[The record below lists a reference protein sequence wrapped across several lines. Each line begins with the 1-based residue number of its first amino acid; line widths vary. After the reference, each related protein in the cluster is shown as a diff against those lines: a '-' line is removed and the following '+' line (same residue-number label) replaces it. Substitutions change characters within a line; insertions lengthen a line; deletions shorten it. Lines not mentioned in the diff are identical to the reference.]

1 MTEPAP
7 APLPPAPPAY
17 APAPAAPG
25 ARRSSPL
32 VVLVHTVTFKQAR
45 QVVPAAIPLVAAIG
59 IDGPG
64 VVVALVAAV
73 TALSLLFAALTWWRT
88 TYADTPSAVVVT
100 RGLLAR
106 SVRTVPNDRIRGVEV
121 EAPALHRLLGLVRV
135 RVDAAAGTGPGGEEE
150 VVVDGLP
157 RAEGDRLRV
166 SVLTH
171 RRSAQPVPDGADP
184 TALPEEPPEQEL
196 ARFDPRW
203 LLYAPLVAGYLAVP
217 LAAVGA
223 LSRLLQELP
232 RDLRPD
238 LDGPELTGGV
248 VAVGAVAALVLLAAG
263 AVLGAAVVNWGFRLV
278 RRGGSLVAVRGLLT
292 RRHTELEIDRVRG
305 GTLAEGLG
313 MRLARAARVNALV
326 TGLGA
331 DNRRGQLFP
340 LGPRTE
346 AVRLLGLL
354 VDDPGPLT
362 AHPPA
367 ARRRAVVRGVV
378 GGLVVAAAGG
388 WLYAATGFWGLLAA
402 GAVLTVLGVPMGL
415 GRYAALGHAAG
426 PRSFSVRSGLLV
438 REQAVLQ
445 RRAVVG
451 WQVQQT
457 LFQRR
462 AGLATVTACVG
473 AGAGGY
479 AAVDMAAA
487 DVAAF
492 TAAASGPWAVL
503 HPDGTAARA

>member
-1 MTEPAP
+1 MSEPAALP
-7 APLPPAPPAY
+7 SAVAPGDAPQA
-17 APAPAAPG
+17 G
-25 ARRSSPL
+25 ARRTSPL
-32 VVLVHTVTFKQAR
+32 VVVLHTVTFKQAR
-45 QVVPAAIPLVAAIG
+45 QVVPAAIPVVAAIG

-64 VVVALVAAV
+64 VVVVMVLAV
-73 TALSLLFAALTWWRT
+73 TALSLLFAGLTWWRT

-121 EAPALHRLLGLVRV
+121 EAPALHRLFGLVRV
-135 RVDAAAGTGPGGEEE
+135 RIDAAAGTAVGGDEE
-150 VVVDGLP
+150 VVVDGVP

-171 RRSAQPVPDGADP
+171 RRDARRVPADGDP
-184 TALPEEPPEQEL
+184 AAAPEETPEQEL

-203 LLYAPLVAGYLAVP
+203 LLYAPLVGSYLAVP

-232 RDLRPD
+232 RDLRPEF
-238 LDGPELTGGV
+238 DGPDLTDVRVLAVTAV
-248 VAVGAVAALVLLAAG
+248 VALVLLAVG
-263 AVLGAAVVNWGFRLV
+263 AVLGAALVNWGFRLV

-292 RRHTELEIDRVRG
+292 RRHTELEVDRVRG

-313 MRLARAARVNALV
+313 MRLVRAARVNALV

-331 DNRRGQLFP
+331 ASRRGQLFP
-340 LGPRTE
+340 LGPRAE
-346 AVRLLGLL
+346 AVRLLGVL
-354 VDDPGPLT
+354 VDDPGPLRR
-362 AHPPA
+362 HPPA
-367 ARRRAVVRGVV
+367 ARRRAVVRAVVV
-378 GGLVVAAAGG
+378 GLLVTAAGA
-388 WLYAATGFWGLLAA
+388 WLTAGTGSWALLAA
-402 GAVLTVLGVPMGL
+402 GIVLTVLGVPLGR
-415 GRYAALGHAAG
+415 GRYAALGHTAG

-451 WQVQQT
+451 WQVRQT
-457 LFQRR
+457 FFQRR
-462 AGLATVTACVG
+462 AGLATVVACVG
-473 AGAGGY
+473 AGTGGY

-492 TAAASGPWAVL
+492 TAAASGSWAT
-503 HPDGTAARA
+503 GRAAPPAG